1 MANFSLVLGVSNGSA
16 EIIGEPVAGIG
27 AKQTYKSAVDSFGRI
42 DGKQFQEIWLVDTRE
57 GRLRRKGFA
66 SKVEE
71 LIETPAKKRG
81 RPPRQAD

>member
-1 MANFSLVLGVSNGSA
+1 VANFSLVLGVSNGCA
-16 EIIGEPVAGIG
+16 EVIGNPVNGIG

-66 SKVEE
+66 SKVDE
-71 LIETPAKKRG
+71 LIETPTKRRG
-81 RPPRQAD
+81 RPPKQVD